1 METMKAIQLIAI
13 GRPLEAREVPIP
25 EIGPHEI
32 LVRVQAAGICR
43 SDVHYRSGLGTV
55 GPLPHT
61 PGHEVAGIV
70 EKVGSEVTVLQR
82 GQRVALHYLVTC
94 GECSMCRTGREQF
107 CSSGRMIGKDIAGGY
122 AETIVI
128 PARNAVSLPD
138 EVSFEHGAVLMCST
152 ATVFHA
158 LQKGRLTPGE
168 RVAIVGVGGL
178 GLSAVQLA
186 LAFGATEVF
195 AIDIDEGKLET
206 AAGYGAI
213 PIHAASVDPVKEIAR
228 RTGGGVDLALELIG
242 LPRTMRQSVE
252 MLDVQGRA
260 VMVGLASEPL
270 VVDTYRQL
278 LAKEAEIIGCSDH
291 LLSELPIVIELARQG
306 TLDLSSVVAR
316 RIPLEAAA
324 VNGALDELESFS
336 RIVRTVINPCT
347 TV

>member
-1 METMKAIQLIAI
+1 METMKAIQLMEI

-25 EIGPHEI
+25 EPGPNEI

-43 SDVHYRSGLGTV
+43 SDVHYRSGMATV

-70 EKVGSEVTVLQR
+70 ERIGSEVTELR
-82 GQRVALHYLVTC
+82 HEQRVALHYLVTC
-94 GECSMCRTGREQF
+94 GKCSMCRTGREQF
-107 CSSGRMIGKDIAGGY
+107 CPSGRMIGKDIAGGY
-122 AETIVI
+122 AEAIVV
-128 PARNAVSLPD
+128 PAGNAVLLPD

-158 LQKGRLTPGE
+158 LRKGRLAPGE
-168 RVAIVGVGGL
+168 SVAVVGVGGL

-195 AIDIDEGKLET
+195 AIDLDEGKLET

-213 PIHAASVDPVKEIAR
+213 PIHAATGNPVEEVTR
-228 RTGGGVDLALELIG
+228 RTGRGVDLALELIG
-242 LPRTMRQSVE
+242 LPQTMRQSVE
-252 MLDVQGRA
+252 MLGVQGRA

-270 VVDTYRQL
+270 VVDTYRHL

-306 TLDLSSVVAR
+306 KLDLSSVVTR
-316 RIPLEAAA
+316 RIPLEADA

-336 RIVRTVINPCT
+336 GIVRTVIKP
-347 TV
+347 

>member
-1 METMKAIQLIAI
+1 VETMKAIQLMEI
-13 GRPLEAREVPIP
+13 GQPLEAREVPIP
-25 EIGPHEI
+25 EPGPNEI
-32 LVRVQAAGICR
+32 LVRIQAAGICR

-61 PGHEVAGIV
+61 PGHEIAGIV
-70 EKVGSEVTVLQR
+70 ERIGSEVTGLQR

-94 GECSMCRTGREQF
+94 GECSMCRSGREQF
-107 CSSGRMIGKDIAGGY
+107 CLTGRMIGKDIAGGY
-122 AETIVI
+122 AEAIVI
-128 PARNAVSLPD
+128 PARNAVALPD

-158 LQKGRLTPGE
+158 LRKGRLAPGE
-168 RVAIVGVGGL
+168 SVAVVGVGGL

-186 LAFGATEVF
+186 LAFGAAEVF

-213 PIHAASVDPVKEIAR
+213 PIHAATGNAVEEVTR
-228 RTGGGVDLALELIG
+228 RTGGGVHLALELIG
-242 LPRTMRQSVE
+242 LPETMRQSVE
-252 MLDVQGRA
+252 MLGVQGRA
-260 VMVGLASEPL
+260 VMVGLASDPFIL
-270 VVDTYRQL
+270 DTYRQL
-278 LAKEAEIIGCSDH
+278 LAKEADIIGCSDH
-291 LLSELPIVIELARQG
+291 LLLELPIVIELTRQG
-306 TLDLSSVVAR
+306 RLDLSSVVTR

-336 RIVRTVINPCT
+336 GIVRTVINPSA

>member
-1 METMKAIQLIAI
+1 MKAIQLVEI

-25 EIGPHEI
+25 EPGRNEI
-32 LVRVQAAGICR
+32 LVRVQSAGICR

-70 EKVGSEVTVLQR
+70 EKMGSEVAGLQH

-107 CSSGRMIGKDIAGGY
+107 CPTGRMIGKDIAGGY
-122 AETIVI
+122 AEVIVI
-128 PARNAVSLPD
+128 PARNAMPLPD
-138 EVSFEHGAVLMCST
+138 KVSIEHGAVLMCST

-158 LQKGRLTPGE
+158 LRRGRLAPGE
-168 RVAIVGVGGL
+168 RVAVVGVGGL

-186 LAFGATEVF
+186 LIFGATEVF

-213 PIHAASVDPVKEIAR
+213 PIHAATVDPVEEIAR
-228 RTGGGVDLALELIG
+228 RTGGGVDLSLELIG
-242 LPRTMRQSVE
+242 LPQTMRQSVE
-252 MLDVQGRA
+252 MLGVQGRA
-260 VMVGLASEPL
+260 VMVGLASDPL
-270 VVDTYRQL
+270 VVDTYQHL

-291 LLSELPIVIELARQG
+291 LISELPIVIELARQG
-306 TLDLSSVVAR
+306 KLDLTSVVAC

-324 VNGALDELESFS
+324 VNGAFDELESFS
-336 RIVRTVINPCT
+336 GI
-347 TV
+347 